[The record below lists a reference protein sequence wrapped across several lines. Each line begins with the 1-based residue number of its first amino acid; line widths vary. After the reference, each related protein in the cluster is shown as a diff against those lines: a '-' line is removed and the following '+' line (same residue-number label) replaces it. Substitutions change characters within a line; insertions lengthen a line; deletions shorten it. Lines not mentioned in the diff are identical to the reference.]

1 MPNPPHQELV
11 NAAREQ
17 MKITEIRLHK
27 LLEQQ
32 QQAAPAAAAGASA
45 SAAERAMRRAGQLAA
60 HLVPAAAAGQHT
72 LPGMDA
78 LI

>member
-32 QQAAPAAAAGASA
+32 QAAPAGSSA
-45 SAAERAMRRAGQLAA
+45 SAAERAVRRAGQLAA

-72 LPGMDA
+72 LPGMDT
-78 LI
+78 LL